1 MLVSRHKIQLS
12 NILIKYGLTE
22 QRTKRAFSREKKCLT
37 LELYLDRNH
46 LNLKIVDIL
55 GEKNPKTSLVI
66 KISL

>member
-12 NILIKYGLTE
+12 NNIPIKYGLTE

-55 GEKNPKTSLVI
+55 GEKKPLKPL
-66 KISL
+66 